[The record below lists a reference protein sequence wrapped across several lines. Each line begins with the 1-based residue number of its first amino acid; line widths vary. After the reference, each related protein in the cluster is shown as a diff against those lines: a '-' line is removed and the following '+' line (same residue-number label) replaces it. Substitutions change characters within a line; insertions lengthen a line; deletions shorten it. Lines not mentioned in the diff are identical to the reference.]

1 MRQLNEV
8 LNLIDGW
15 IGGSDWFVFLLLGT
29 GLFFTLYLG
38 LPQLRYFGFALKI
51 IRGKFDREGDEGD
64 ASHFQALATALSG
77 TVGTGNIGG
86 VALAVHL
93 GGPAA
98 LFWMLVT
105 AFFGMTTKFVEV
117 TLSHKYREKTDEG
130 LISGGPMYY
139 MKNRLNI
146 RTKSGKKINTG
157 VFLGGIFAIA
167 TILSSFGTGNLPQ
180 INNISNSVFTT
191 FGVEQWITGAVLSVF
206 LALVII
212 GGIRRIVKVTEK
224 LVPIMAVVYLIGAF
238 SVILFNYENILPS
251 LSAIFTDLFSGSSAL
266 GGFLGANFAFA
277 FNRGVN
283 RGLFSNEAGQG
294 SAPIAHAAAR
304 AHEPVSEGMVAILEP
319 FIDTIIIC
327 TITGLVLLSSGAWAK
342 KYENEFQYADMIVMD
357 QAYDESIEEQRQ
369 QVRRHIIGEESVP
382 LYSGDLMVE
391 DGEITNKLTI
401 ICAES
406 FAEDVKVTREGQ
418 PFTGNIKVI
427 EGRIASDA
435 DVTFFGKSLLHSAPL
450 TTVAF
455 NEGFFGEYG
464 KYIVTIGLMLFAF
477 STVISWSYYGGRATT
492 YLFGS
497 KYVIVYRAIY
507 VFGFFIASFA
517 DTSIVWTL
525 ANITI
530 ALMTIPNL
538 VGLLLL
544 HKEMKTTVREYWKTI
559 KEEFPGIK
567 TPE

>member
-1 MRQLNEV
+1 MRQVNDF
-8 LNLIDGW
+8 LNLVDGL
-15 IGGSDWFVFLLLGT
+15 IGGSDWFVYLLLGT
-29 GLFFTLYLG
+29 GVLFTIYLG
-38 LPQLRYFGFALKI
+38 FPQIRYFRHALRVV
-51 IRGKFDREGDEGD
+51 RGKFDKEGDEGD

-105 AFFGMTTKFVEV
+105 AFLGMTTKFVEV
-117 TLSHKYREKTDEG
+117 TLSHKYREKTKDG
-130 LISGGPMYY
+130 LMSGGPMYY

-146 RTKSGKKINTG
+146 TTKSGKKINTG
-157 VFLGGIFAIA
+157 VWLGGLFALA

-180 INNISNSVFTT
+180 INNIASSIKTT
-191 FGVEQWITGAVLSVF
+191 FGVEQIITGAVLSVL
-206 LALVII
+206 LAAVIL
-212 GGIRRIVKVTEK
+212 GGIKRIVKVTEK
-224 LVPIMAVVYLIGAF
+224 LVPFMAIVYFLGAL
-238 SVILFNYENILPS
+238 SVIFYNIENIVPS
-251 LSAIFTDLFSGSSAL
+251 FISIFADVFSGSAAV

-327 TITGLVLLSSGAWAK
+327 TVTGLVLLSSGAWAD
-342 KYENEFQYADMIVMD
+342 KYENDFEFADIYVM
-357 QAYDESIEEQRQ
+357 AGSYDENNPEDKEKIRQ
-369 QVRRHIIGEESVP
+369 HIFYGKQQAFF
-382 LYSGDLMVE
+382 
-391 DGEITNKLTI
+391 DGELQVVDGKITTNQTI

-406 FAEDVKVTREGQ
+406 FAEDVIVLKDEQ
-418 PFTGNIKVI
+418 PFTGSMAIINGSLANSNSELTI
-427 EGRIASDA
+427 R
-435 DVTFFGKSLLHSAPL
+435 GKSLLHSAPL

-455 NEGFFGEYG
+455 NEGFFGDYG
-464 KYIVTIGLMLFAF
+464 QYIVSIGLLMFAF
-477 STVISWSYYGGRATT
+477 STAISWSYYGGRATT

-497 KYVIVYRAIY
+497 QYVIVYRIIY
-507 VFGFFIASFA
+507 VVGFFFASFA

-538 VGLLLL
+538 IGLILLR
-544 HKEMKTTVREYWKTI
+544 KEMKDTVREYWGQ
-559 KEEFPGIK
+559 F
-567 TPE
+567 